1 MTDREFGKYMS
12 AIAQGDRESL
22 RAVYDPAERG
32 SGGCDIGVLHQALSD
47 RRQL

>member
-22 RAVYDPAERG
+22 RAVYDEYLKLIFAVVYET
-32 SGGCDIGVLHQALSD
+32 I
-47 RRQL
+47 RQRE